1 MTHSKPLLRGE
12 IVTKA
17 LWERLLPHATLGFCR
32 LCGEPLLLSKAER
45 TLTHGGAV
53 CEFFLPTCFK
63 AGAFDTAVEVVF
75 IPAPAVNASGGV
87 A

>member
-1 MTHSKPLLRGE
+1 VKPLIRGQV
-12 IVTKA
+12 VTKA
-17 LWERLLPHATLGFCR
+17 LWARLLPYATLGFCR
-32 LCGEPLLLSKAER
+32 LCGEQLLLSKTER

-53 CEFFLPTCFK
+53 CEMFLPTCFK
-63 AGAFDTAVEVVF
+63 AGAAVEVVF